1 MVDLEE
7 LAKLTSKTPM
17 FSSKCCSTILSV
29 PVVPVKTVSKKMH
42 LDKRVNHCEA
52 FFTDVLYFEEKLA
65 MENWGFFV
73 ELLTLVS

>member
-1 MVDLEE
+1 
-7 LAKLTSKTPM
+7 
-17 FSSKCCSTILSV
+17 
-29 PVVPVKTVSKKMH
+29 MH

-73 ELLTLVS
+73 ELLMLVS